1 MIKMSKLLVLVQNSS
16 IINKIKE
23 VEKATFL
30 FPLEGYSVGYPV
42 TYKLSDIM
50 DGDLD
55 SLVLPV
61 IEEHQANM
69 LAELAN
75 EN

>member
-1 MIKMSKLLVLVQNSS
+1 MAEQRHSILSS
-16 IINKIKE
+16 GDRSDRIRTYNYPQGRVTDHRINL
-23 VEKATFL
+23 TL
-30 FPLEGYSVGYPV
+30 
-42 TYKLSDIM
+42 YKLSDIM